1 MLIGNYCN
9 KFVLYE
15 KTNKA
20 MDKTKQNRQI
30 YITEILIVLK
40 NKYGYSSDYI
50 RKSLRGDRVGFVPD
64 QLKKEYKA
72 LEAEALKLEKES
84 QEKLQTLAN
93 NIKS

>member
-1 MLIGNYCN
+1 M
-9 KFVLYE
+9 
-15 KTNKA
+15 NKA
-20 MDKTKQNRQI
+20 KQKREN
-30 YITEILIVLK
+30 YNTDILIVLQ
-40 NKYGYSSDYI
+40 NKYGYSLDYI

>member
-1 MLIGNYCN
+1 
-9 KFVLYE
+9 
-15 KTNKA
+15 

-40 NKYGYSSDYI
+40 NKYGYSIDYI

-64 QLKKEYKA
+64 QLRKEYKSLA
-72 LEAEALKLEKES
+72 SEAEKIEKES
-84 QEKLQTLAN
+84 HEKLQNLAN